1 METIQLKTIDPISQ
15 ELLKSAYQRGIKLNW
30 DRYERLQPQD
40 GFLRAGLSC
49 PFGCLQGPCRI
60 DPFGRGADRGLCGLN
75 RDGMVAALFLRLMLQ
90 GALEAQE
97 SEGPYEGISLAPPL
111 QNIFSQAAGSLGGKS
126 LSAAEVFRSG
136 EHLNRPME
144 SPEALIIQALRM
156 GLLTV
161 ALSAGRRLSA
171 DIGQGASVRVG
182 YGLLAGKEWVIGVC
196 GRPDPG
202 FLENIQKEVAR
213 IFPKGGKLVSL
224 GDGIRMNG
232 HFLPCV
238 CSSGEAELVLTSG
251 RIGLLIAGAGTDPS
265 IFELSRNL
273 AIPILTSP
281 EAKDAEKILR
291 QVEQSTGT
299 SPRGAFSF
307 DPSLIEEA
315 RVFTNSRDLEEYWQ
329 QEPQGK
335 IALIGGSDHLQ
346 TSLGWIAV
354 EVASALRGQDYRVT
368 GWGDAA
374 WWMIKKGLAS
384 SENPDPVGIL
394 DETPGLL
401 WVLQA
406 LIHSGR
412 RKDLKGVCFTGLKS
426 CRDLATAV
434 GLAGLGLRVCIAQP
448 LPLWGS
454 EPVRNI
460 LQETLAARG
469 GSLTHFDHPAQAQ
482 EVLDWF
488 LREK

>member
-15 ELLKSAYQRGIKLNW
+15 ELLKSAYQRGIKLNG

-49 PFGCLQGPCRI
+49 PFGCMQGPCRI

-75 RDGMVAALFLRLMLQ
+75 RNGMVAALFLRLTLQ
-90 GALEAQE
+90 GALEAQR
-97 SEGPYEGISLAPPL
+97 SGGPYAEDSLPPAL
-111 QNIFSQAAGSLGGKS
+111 QDEFSQAAGSLGGES
-126 LSAAEVFRSG
+126 LSAAEVFRSA

-144 SPEALIIQALRM
+144 SPEALITQALRL

-161 ALSAGRRLSA
+161 ALSAGRKSSE
-171 DIGQGASVRVG
+171 DPGQGASVQVG
-182 YGLLAGKEWVIGVC
+182 YGLLAGKKLVIGVC
-196 GRPDPG
+196 GRPVPG
-202 FLENIQKEVAR
+202 FLENVQKEFTR
-213 IFPKGGKLVSL
+213 ISPKGWEFVSL
-224 GDGIRMNG
+224 GDWVRMNG
-232 HFLPCV
+232 RLLPSV

-251 RIGLLIAGAGTDPS
+251 RIGLLIHGAGTDPS
-265 IFELSRNL
+265 ILELGRNL
-273 AIPILTSP
+273 GVPILTSP
-281 EAKDAEKILR
+281 EAKEVEKILR
-291 QVEQSTGT
+291 EVQPSRGV
-299 SPRGAFSF
+299 SPRAAFSF

-315 RVFTNSRDLEEYWQ
+315 KVITHSRGLEEHWKQ
-329 QEPQGK
+329 GPQGK
-335 IALIGGSDHLQ
+335 LALIGGSDHLQ
-346 TSLGWIAV
+346 TSLGWIPV
-354 EVASALRGQDYRVT
+354 EVASALRGQDYRVA

-384 SENPDPVGIL
+384 SNHPDPVGIL

-401 WVLQA
+401 FVLQA
-406 LIHSGR
+406 LSHSGR
-412 RKDLKGVCFTGLKS
+412 RKDLKGVCFTGLKR

-454 EPVRNI
+454 ELVGNF
-460 LQETLAARG
+460 LQETMAAQG

-482 EVLDWF
+482 EILDWF
-488 LREK
+488 LMEK